1 MAAGANSIERTART
15 LAAVERGIEAI
26 AADRIHGAGYL
37 ARKALGLLAL
47 AGTSDRPE
55 LGRRLTGLRPEMP
68 AIAGAVSEA
77 LTAGDVRLVIR
88 RADAE
93 RRRVARAAMRSLRR
107 RRVATISNSSLVAR
121 ALVYAG
127 PVRVQV
133 LVDGPADEGHALVA
147 DLRAAGLRADAM
159 SLVEMDAE
167 VAVVGCD
174 AVFDDG
180 SFINRRGTAALVDRF
195 PTLVLVDRW
204 KRVGGPPPASWPL
217 PELFEL
223 VPGDRVR
230 APA

>member
-1 MAAGANSIERTART
+1 M
-15 LAAVERGIEAI
+15 VERGIEAI
-26 AADRIHGAGYL
+26 ASDRMHGAGYL
-37 ARKALGLLAL
+37 ARKALGVLAL
-47 AGTSDRPE
+47 VSPERRPE
-55 LGRRLTGLRPEMP
+55 LGRRLAGVRPEMP
-68 AIAGAVSEA
+68 AIGAAVSEA
-77 LTAGDVRLVIR
+77 MAAGDVRAVIR

-93 RRRVARAAMRSLRR
+93 RRRVARSSMRALSR

-121 ALVYAG
+121 ALVYAS

-133 LVDGPADEGHALVA
+133 VVRGPADEGHALVA
-147 DLRAAGLRADAM
+147 DLRAAGLNADPVSFAE
-159 SLVEMDAE
+159 LDADI
-167 VAVVGCD
+167 AVVGCD

-180 SFINRRGTAALVDRF
+180 TFVIRRGAKALVERL

-204 KRVGGPPPASWPL
+204 KRIGGPPPRSWPM

>member
-1 MAAGANSIERTART
+1 MASGAGGSER
-15 LAAVERGIEAI
+15 LAATSVTVERGIEAL
-26 AADRIHGAGYL
+26 AADRVHGAGYL
-37 ARKALGLLAL
+37 ARKALGLMAL
-47 AGTSDRPE
+47 AGKGDRPE
-55 LGRRLTGLRPEMP
+55 LGRRLASLRPEMP

-77 LTAGDVRLVIR
+77 LAAGDVRLVIR

-121 ALVYAG
+121 ALVYSS
-127 PVRVQV
+127 PLFVQV

-147 DLRAAGLRADAM
+147 DLRAAGLRADPA
-159 SLVEMDAE
+159 SLADLDAE

-204 KRVGGPPPASWPL
+204 KRVGGPRPKRWPH

-223 VPGDRVR
+223 IPGDRVQ

>member
-1 MAAGANSIERTART
+1 M
-15 LAAVERGIEAI
+15 VERGIEAL

-47 AGTSDRPE
+47 ADNGRRPE
-55 LGRRLTGLRPEMP
+55 IARRLANLRPEMP

-77 LTAGDVRLVIR
+77 MATGDVRAVIR

-93 RRRVARAAMRSLRR
+93 RRRVARSAMRSLRR

-127 PVRVQV
+127 PLHVQV
-133 LVDGPADEGHALVA
+133 LVNGPADEGHALVA
-147 DLRAAGLRADAM
+147 DLRAAGLHAEAVPLAALDAD
-159 SLVEMDAE
+159 

-180 SFINRRGTAALVDRF
+180 SFINRRGTAALVDRL

-204 KRVGGPPPASWPL
+204 KRLGGPAPTSVLL
-217 PELFEL
+217 PDLFEL
-223 VPGDRVR
+223 IPGDRVH

>member
-1 MAAGANSIERTART
+1 MTAGADSSERAAGTPAT
-15 LAAVERGIEAI
+15 VERGIEAL
-26 AADRIHGAGYL
+26 AADRVHGAGYL

-47 AGTSDRPE
+47 AGKARRAEIGSR
-55 LGRRLTGLRPEMP
+55 LGNLRPEMP
-68 AIAGAVSEA
+68 AIAGAVAEA

-88 RADAE
+88 RSDAE

-121 ALVYAG
+121 ALVYAS
-127 PVRVQV
+127 PVCVQV

-159 SLVEMDAE
+159 SLDEMDVE
-167 VAVVGCD
+167 IAVVGCD

-180 SFINRRGTAALVDRF
+180 SFVNRRGTAALVDRF

-204 KRVGGPPPASWPL
+204 KRVGGPPPTSWPL

-223 VPGDRVR
+223 IPGDRVR